1 MSVNHLDIFQWSVY
15 IEITR
20 GNCYRMCNTRQSS
33 KALCIKG
40 ISPLTPK
47 KNLYIVAT
55 YGQQEPVSS
64 QRQNTFK
71 TQN

>member
-1 MSVNHLDIFQWSVY
+1 MSVNHLDISQWSVY
-15 IEITR
+15 IEIIK
-20 GNCYRMCNTRQSS
+20 GNCYRMCNTGQSS

-47 KNLYIVAT
+47 KTLCIVAT
-55 YGQQEPVSS
+55 YGWQEPESS